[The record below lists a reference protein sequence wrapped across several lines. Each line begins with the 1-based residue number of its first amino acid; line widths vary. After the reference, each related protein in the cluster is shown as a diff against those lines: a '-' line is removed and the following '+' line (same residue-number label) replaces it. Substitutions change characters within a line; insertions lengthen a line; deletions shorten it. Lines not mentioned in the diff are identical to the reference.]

1 MEKLK
6 DFLTKIGLFKITK
19 YLVKKPYYAYR
30 QLNFQKYSISI
41 LQEFIEAIE
50 EMHFFYIPLYGT
62 LLGFIRENK
71 ILNHDL
77 DIDLGL
83 LEVEERL
90 MREFDLKLLKKG
102 FKVISQAYL
111 LSTKEVIEKSYLKNK
126 VKIDIYIMKKEMD
139 IYKIKFWLMPNNMS
153 LGEYQKKNNGV
164 DIYEQSFKIK
174 SLYEKNINQIFNIKI
189 PVNSEEILELM
200 YGKNWKVSDKDWN
213 GNEFYKKLKINEK
226 GSVLI

>member
-6 DFLTKIGLFKITK
+6 DFLSKIGLFKIVK
-19 YLVKKPYYAYR
+19 YLVKKPYYTYR
-30 QLNFQKYSISI
+30 QINFQKYSMLI
-41 LQEFIEAIE
+41 LQDFIETIE
-50 EMHFFYIPLYGT
+50 EMQFFYIPLYGT
-62 LLGFIRENK
+62 LLGFVRENK

-83 LEVEERL
+83 LEVEDRM
-90 MREFDLKLLKKG
+90 MREFDLKLSKKG
-102 FKVISQAYL
+102 FKIISQVYL

-126 VKIDIYIMKKEMD
+126 VKIDIYIMKKEID

-164 DIYEQSFKIK
+164 DIYEQSFKIE
-174 SLYEKNINQIFNIKI
+174 SLYEKNINKIVNIKI

-200 YGKNWKVSDKDWN
+200 YGKNWKITDKAWD
-213 GNEFYKKLKINEK
+213 GNEFYKELKTNEK